1 MEHLIQMTR
10 KHGTIYQR
18 VQCRAIVPCFNHV
31 SSTIASHELSLRAVE
46 ASTSD
51 AGSKSAGLP
60 LGSIAPSRLAQ
71 TPRLRQEQGVSLV
84 EFALILPLF
93 LLLLLGMVDLGQG
106 FNRYLVMLNAT
117 REGAMWLG
125 RHPTDIPGME
135 ARIAGELQQSGLLLE
150 NIVVTRTPQKGAYA
164 SGDLVKVT
172 LEYQYTLL
180 FGSITRIPSLTLQ
193 TAHTIRVQ

>member
-1 MEHLIQMTR
+1 MAHL
-10 KHGTIYQR
+10 
-18 VQCRAIVPCFNHV
+18 
-31 SSTIASHELSLRAVE
+31 SIASHELSLRA
-46 ASTSD
+46 AQTSSPYAWPQSAFLP
-51 AGSKSAGLP
+51 AGSS
-60 LGSIAPSRLAQ
+60 APSRLAH

-135 ARIAGELQQSGLLLE
+135 ARIAGELQQSGLPLE
-150 NIVVTRTPQKGAYA
+150 NIVVKRTPQKGTYA

-180 FGSITRIPSLTLQ
+180 FGAITRIPSLTLQ

>member
-1 MEHLIQMTR
+1 MEHLIEMTLN
-10 KHGTIYQR
+10 HGTIYQR
-18 VQCRAIVPCFNHV
+18 VQCREIVPWLNHV
-31 SSTIASHELSLRAVE
+31 SSSIAPYELSLRPTQ
-46 ASTSD
+46 ASSPD
-51 AGSKSAGLP
+51 AWTKSACLP
-60 LGSIAPSRLAQ
+60 LGTIAPARLAP
-71 TPRLRQEQGVSLV
+71 TPRLRPEQGVSLV

-106 FNRYLVMLNAT
+106 FNRYLGMLNAT

-125 RHPTDIPGME
+125 RHPTDLPGME
-135 ARIAGELQQSGLLLE
+135 ARIASELQQSGLLLE
-150 NIVVTRTPQKGAYA
+150 NIVVTRTPQKGAYV

-180 FGSITRIPSLTLQ
+180 FGAITRIPSLTLQ